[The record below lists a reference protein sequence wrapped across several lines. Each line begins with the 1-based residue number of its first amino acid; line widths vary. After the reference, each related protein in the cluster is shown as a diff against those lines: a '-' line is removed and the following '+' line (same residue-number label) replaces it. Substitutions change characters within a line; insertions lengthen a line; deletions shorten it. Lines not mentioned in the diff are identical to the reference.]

1 MGGSAPPPPRG
12 AGRKVSMKVR
22 EDAFSGKVVIVGG
35 GIAGCAAAVSARKA
49 GAAVVLLERTDMLL
63 GGANR
68 AGRMNYNGKMILAE
82 ECKAMGGGELHQA
95 LESITLHR
103 GNIVDEEHAYIY
115 NTAIA
120 EATVRRL
127 LREWGVEIQFY
138 RLVNKVFV
146 ENGRFRAVAARN
158 SSPVQGDVFID
169 ATAGYGGV
177 NNCRKYGAGCV
188 MCVYYRCP
196 TFGNRVSI
204 ATLAGAPEL
213 ARYRADGTP
222 GLMSGSTRLY
232 KDSLDPDLQA
242 ELKAKGAISI
252 KLPPEMV
259 DLSHQGKIGEIRTEK
274 QLERLNMVDIGSCVM
289 CVALHPMPLDQL
301 RKLPGLRNAS
311 IEDPLG
317 GTVGGGSVGKLS
329 MAPRD
334 DALRVEGFRNLF
346 VAGEKA
352 GPGTGVDETICSGVL
367 AGFNAAR
374 VAAGQEPVVLPTT
387 TAIGDLVHF
396 SGELMHTREGLFEG
410 CSAGHGLYFE
420 RMKRLGFYIPDVAAI
435 RARVEKAGVKDIFGR
450 RKNDGIT
457 AKDPTSS

>member
-1 MGGSAPPPPRG
+1 
-12 AGRKVSMKVR
+12 MKRYTRSDNVP
-22 EDAFSGKVVIVGG
+22 GKVVIVGG
-35 GIAGCAAAVSARKA
+35 GIAGCAAAISARKA
-49 GAAVVLLERTDMLL
+49 GARVVVLERTDMLL

-82 ECKAMGGGELHQA
+82 ECKAMGVGEVHQA

-115 NTAIA
+115 NTAVA
-120 EATVRRL
+120 EPTIRRL
-127 LREWGVEIQFY
+127 LRDRGVELQFY
-138 RLVNKVFV
+138 KLVNKVFV
-146 ENGRFRAVAARN
+146 EKGRFRAVAARS
-158 SSPVQGDVFID
+158 SSPVQGDAFID

-242 ELKAKGAISI
+242 ELKAKGAVSV
-252 KLPPEMV
+252 KLPAEMV
-259 DLSHQGKIGEIRTEK
+259 DHSHQGKIGEIRTSR

-301 RKLPGLRNAS
+301 RKLPGLRNATV
-311 IEDPLG
+311 EDPLG
-317 GTVGGGSVGKLS
+317 GTIGGNSVGKLS

-334 DALRVEGFRNLF
+334 DTLRVQGFHNLF

-352 GPGTGVDETICSGVL
+352 GPGTGVDETISSGVL

-374 VAAGQEPVVLPTT
+374 VAVGEEPLVLPTG

-396 SGELMHTREGLFEG
+396 SGELMQTREGLGQG

-420 RMKRLGFYIPDVAAI
+420 RMKQLGFYTTDVAAI
-435 RARVEKAGVKDIFGR
+435 RARVEKAGVKDIFAR
-450 RKNDGIT
+450 T
-457 AKDPTSS
+457 P